1 MSEKS
6 CNFLGP
12 KERPIDVG
20 STKAIGLVE
29 SRGGDKRLV
38 VQKSLV
44 CMGLNLKGVTV
55 REDVD
60 ACAPAPIIWTASLQ
74 LHCWLVKEAPGEPR
88 VLGTVGYVSQ
98 RGQAFIG
105 EPAATFHEEY
115 SSQFPRSA
123 NVNGNNIVKGTDHLY
138 SINFAIFN

>member
-1 MSEKS
+1 MGKKGCDFFGS
-6 CNFLGP
+6 
-12 KERPIDVG
+12 KEGRVHVG

-55 REDVD
+55 REDVA

-74 LHCWLVKEAPGEPR
+74 LHCWLVKEAR

-115 SSQFPRSA
+115 WSQFPRSA